1 MKNKNEHIQIY
12 YVKEGSRSNGQF
24 MKAYGTSPI
33 AAVALV
39 WQDGA
44 FDGGLE
50 FHDIARGIYLPQF
63 GEQFCRASARKYAI
77 GRARKA
83 LYCRLTN
90 SAFDPRHGVAKRF
103 LDCYITQFDEIELD
117 ICSTAEHLATLT
129 DYEKKL
135 IRIHYDKLN
144 GVKAPVKEVKAKK
157 MLAAP
162 KTMSI
167 TPKKTVP
174 KKAAA
179 KKTKVRMMDLPF
191 VNPNK

>member
-12 YVKEGSRSNGQF
+12 YVKEGSWSNGKF
-24 MKAYGTSPI
+24 VKTPGTSPI

-39 WQDGA
+39 WQDVA
-44 FDGGLE
+44 FESLE
-50 FHDIARGIYLPQF
+50 FTEVARGIYLPQF

-83 LYCRLTN
+83 LYCRIT
-90 SAFDPRHGVAKRF
+90 SKAFDPRHGVAKRF
-103 LDCYITQFDEIELD
+103 CDCYATQFDEIELD

-129 DYEKKL
+129 DYELNL

-157 MLAAP
+157 
-162 KTMSI
+162 
-167 TPKKTVP
+167 TVP
-174 KKAAA
+174 KKAPA
-179 KKTKVRMMDLPF
+179 KKTKVRMMDSPS
-191 VNPNK
+191 VNPNE